1 MGRYN
6 QHINKYLLKLENIVI
21 LEILIE
27 NTVQEIILEFNQI
40 HDDIKPENAEKLKN
54 QAIDTDKPGLGQHY
68 CVECAR
74 HFINNDALDI
84 HLRGKLH
91 KRRVKKLQEEP
102 YTQAEADAAAG
113 LGKPDNGK
121 RGGRSLLTQDVAMT
135 ES

>member
-1 MGRYN
+1 MGRLAKARKHSNIRDTYR
-6 QHINKYLLKLENIVI
+6 KYRTRNYTRDLD
-21 LEILIE
+21 
-27 NTVQEIILEFNQI
+27 QI

-121 RGGRSLLTQDVAMT
+121 RGGRSLLTQDVAMA